1 MAVGGLTRRSRESAL
16 GILVPI
22 IGVPLV
28 LLVAVFSTCDVR
40 KRSAKH
46 ACKAGELQQCLD
58 VAKYYEDKSEGE
70 GILNFAMSNSDTA
83 TAYYFRACKLKSSVG
98 CDGMMKMNGD
108 SNSVRTTTSTT
119 DIADALIDACA
130 DQVDN
135 GCKNLDSYMGEGD
148 WVANR
153 SAIAF
158 KKSCDGGNAHACYLV
173 GNMASRNQGGLHNNF
188 DEVLPAFDKACAAHI
203 KDSCEQAKSYR
214 DEQAKRQTT
223 LPTAPSA
230 P

>member
-1 MAVGGLTRRSRESAL
+1 MAIGGLTRRSRASTL

-40 KRSAKH
+40 QRSAKH
-46 ACKAGELQQCLD
+46 ACKAGDVQQCLD

-70 GILNFAMSNSDTA
+70 GILNFAMSNPDTA
-83 TAYYFRACKLKSSVG
+83 TVYYFRACKLESSVG
-98 CDGMMKMNGD
+98 CDGMLKMNRD
-108 SNSVRTTTSTT
+108 SNSVRNTTGAA

-135 GCKNLDSYMGEGD
+135 GCKNLEAFMNEGD

-158 KKSCDGGNAHACYLV
+158 KSRCDRGNAHACYLV
-173 GNMASRNQGGLHNNF
+173 GTMASQNRGGLHNKF
-188 DEVLPAFDKACAAHI
+188 DEVLPAYDKACAAHM
-203 KDSCEQAKSYR
+203 KNSCELAKSYH
-214 DEQAKRQTT
+214 DEQTKRQTQ
-223 LPTAPSA
+223 AP
-230 P
+230 